1 MVTGRYMF
9 PARLEPDEDGR
20 LVVHFPDLP
29 DALTDGADEAEAL
42 AEGADCLSEALAA
55 RITNDEEIPSPSQPR
70 HGQYLVAPDATMAL
84 KAALYSAL
92 RTRKMTVADLA
103 HRLGIDDRKAA
114 RPDRPACCQHPDQS

>member
-1 MVTGRYMF
+1 
-9 PARLEPDEDGR
+9 
-20 LVVHFPDLP
+20 
-29 DALTDGADEAEAL
+29 
-42 AEGADCLSEALAA
+42 
-55 RITNDEEIPSPSQPR
+55 
-70 HGQYLVAPDATMAL
+70 MAL